1 MITGR
6 LSTAEL
12 EETYDLI
19 AAGVDAA
26 GPEKASL
33 FLAKLSLAL
42 AAISGDMAVVR
53 DAVDAAKR
61 DL

>member
-1 MITGR
+1 MISGKLT
-6 LSTAEL
+6 TAEL

-33 FLAKLSLAL
+33 FLAKLALAL
-42 AAISGDMAVVR
+42 AAISGDMALVR
-53 DAVDAAKR
+53 DAVDAAQR